1 MRGFCFSFFSFKVT
15 QNDKHIAA
23 AATAVDNEKFNDS
36 LWVLIVLANQFAR
49 VWTSFEESVVYKVK
63 KGGWLPVVHEYI
75 GLPEG

>member
-36 LWVLIVLANQFAR
+36 LWVLIVLANEFAR
-49 VWTSFEESVVYKVK
+49 VGTSFEAVVYKV